1 MGRKYQVG
9 ATIPVCG
16 KVKQELGQ
24 RFVVYKAMV
33 MLSSQRVLPSS
44 LFLIFHCLDWPRY
57 VTLFVFDLELWPQGF
72 VVEGSEMFVPVREH
86 IDLTAHGDIMLSR
99 TLCRRRRLLVRP
111 LPDALA
117 MPGAVGIVVTD
128 LQNTKAA
135 PMQVAL
141 ESSNNPSVSV
151 VPKEG
156 EMMHSVRVDLVD
168 AVGNVLLSGQFDRS
182 SGLNMIEESFL
193 SLGGNKEGRSE

>member
-1 MGRKYQVG
+1 M
-9 ATIPVCG
+9 
-16 KVKQELGQ
+16 
-24 RFVVYKAMV
+24 
-33 MLSSQRVLPSS
+33 
-44 LFLIFHCLDWPRY
+44 
-57 VTLFVFDLELWPQGF
+57 LFVWDWEKCPPQLFDFLRIFCRRRRRSPPAPSPAVYTM